1 MKERTTGLKATAAG
15 AFGVIVSLLATISL
29 AAFAVAP
36 GWILNQSVTTVCA
49 EEDNVNVP
57 VYLPDASRFWIVA
70 THPAYCPCVYDF
82 CPADFSQC
90 APGKGGLPDDCGTQ
104 DLWNDGINV
113 IRVCTVAD
121 WWRGRTMDVVVNG
134 TRKAG
139 HYLQYYRKI
148 ADALSWPQFLVFY
161 QDGNLRL
168 KPHPPT
174 GVDDVCFGS
183 SVVVGPVTQGDR
195 PYADILE
202 IRIDTTDGSLDVTYV
217 TGGTAHID
225 LHVDR
230 DQASAGVFVN
240 YAATSDTPAA
250 TFRSMYV
257 TEDNCDAARIHAV
270 SGDSPILGPWTRLD
284 GTWWRFYRET
294 ESRHNQSGPDFAI
307 VLDTAAMFRVEQTGA
322 VLADGA
328 FYGSAFLTGFAD
340 IAEWVRVTEPVQ
352 PGDVLELDP
361 TQPGSYRMARGLATT
376 LVAGVV
382 STEPGLVLGSP
393 THYLP
398 PTTNAQALLAL
409 SGIVPVKVTNEGGP
423 IQSGDLLVS
432 SSTPGCAMRW
442 DGVQSPSCSFI
453 GKALGGF
460 DGEYGTVVVLL
471 MTP

>member
-1 MKERTTGLKATAAG
+1 MKERTTRIKATAGG
-15 AFGVIVSLLATISL
+15 AFGAIALLLATISL
-29 AAFAVAP
+29 AAFAAAP
-36 GWILNQSVTTVCA
+36 GWILDQSVTTACA

-70 THPAYCPCVYDF
+70 THPVYCPCVYDF

-90 APGKGGLPDDCGTQ
+90 APGEGGLPDDCGTE

-113 IRVCTVAD
+113 VRVCTVAN
-121 WWRGRTMDVVVNG
+121 WWRGRTMDVVVDG
-134 TRKAG
+134 ERRTG

-148 ADALSWPQFLVFY
+148 EDDMSWPQFLVLY

-168 KPHPPT
+168 KPHPPA
-174 GVDDVCFGS
+174 GVQDVCFGS
-183 SVVVGPVTQGDR
+183 SVVVGPVTQGER
-195 PYADILE
+195 PYADIQE
-202 IRIDTTDGSLDVTYV
+202 IRIDTTDGSFDVTYV
-217 TGGTAHID
+217 AGGTAHID
-225 LHVDR
+225 LYVDR
-230 DQASAGVFVN
+230 KQAWAQVLVN
-240 YAATSDTPAA
+240 YSVTQDTPAA

-257 TEDNCDAARIHAV
+257 TAGNCDVARVQGA
-270 SGDSPILGPWTRLD
+270 SGDFGILDTWTHLD

-294 ESRHNQSGPDFAI
+294 QSGHNQSGPDLLLS
-307 VLDTAAMFRVEQTGA
+307 LDAAPVFRVEPSGT
-322 VLADGA
+322 VLADGS
-328 FYGSAFLTGFAD
+328 FYSPALHVGSAD

-361 TQPGSYRMARGLATT
+361 TQPGSYRKARGTAST

-382 STEPGLVLGSP
+382 STEPGFVLGSP
-393 THYLP
+393 AHYLL

-423 IQSGDLLVS
+423 IRPGDLLVS

-442 DGVQSPSCSFI
+442 ENTQFPSCSFI

-460 DGEYGTVVVLL
+460 DGEYGTVLILL
-471 MTP
+471 MSP